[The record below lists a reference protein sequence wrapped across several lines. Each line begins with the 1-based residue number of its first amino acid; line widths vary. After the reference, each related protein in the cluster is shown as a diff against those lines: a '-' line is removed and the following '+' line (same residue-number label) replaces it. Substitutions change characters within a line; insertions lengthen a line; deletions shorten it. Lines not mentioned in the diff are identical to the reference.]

1 MEERVMQEKREIVL
15 ALMKDKAYRPM
26 KFKEMAG
33 LLQVPKEERDALRLV
48 LEDLI
53 RDGKA
58 ELSVHGRYQ
67 LVNANLRTGTFSG
80 TTRGFGFVLID
91 GEPDVFIGES
101 DTKGARDKDKVQIAI
116 KGDGS
121 FSKNGKKRE
130 GVVLKILERGNDCVV
145 GMFRMSGH
153 KGFVIPDNQKFGSEI
168 AIAREHTKGAVGGH
182 KVVVKVT
189 DFGTGGRLPEGR
201 IIEILGHVDDPGVD
215 IMSVIRGNGLPVVF
229 PPEVEREIADI
240 PQEVSEE
247 ESRGRTDFRPLLTVT
262 IDGEDAKD
270 LDDAI
275 TIERTTDGYRL
286 GVHIADV
293 SHYVTER
300 SPLDKEALT
309 RGTSVYLVDRVI
321 PMLPHTLSNGICSL
335 NAGTDRLTL
344 SCVMEIDK
352 NGAVV
357 SHKISEGIIRVDRR
371 MSYTKVYELLQ
382 NPELEEELS
391 EYGTQYVEMFQTM
404 LELSDIIR
412 EKRVKRG
419 SLDFDL
425 PETKITLDAE
435 GHPLEVRPYE
445 RNRAHMIIEDFM
457 LIANETVAEEY
468 FWMELPFLY
477 RTHETPD
484 EERIQKLRVFIRN
497 FGYNVKLSNDE
508 VHPKELQKLLDNIA
522 GSEEELLI
530 SRLTLRS
537 MKQAKYTT
545 TCDGHFG
552 LAAKYYTH
560 FTSPIRR
567 YPDLQI
573 HRIIKENLHGKLNDK
588 RIQHYQTILSEVA
601 GQCSRTER
609 RAEEAE
615 RETEKM
621 KKAEYMLQFVGEQF
635 TGVISGV
642 SSWGIYVELP
652 NTVEGMVRMSELSDD
667 YYIYDEPNYRMIG
680 EHNHVEYR
688 LGQKLDIVV
697 TSVDPILHTVDFFPV
712 DALEREEKGKVFY

>member
-229 PPEVEREIADI
+229 PPEVDREIADI

-712 DALEREEKGKVFY
+712 DALEREERGKIHY

>member
-1 MEERVMQEKREIVL
+1 MEEKLMQGKKEIVL
-15 ALMKDKAYRPM
+15 ALMSDKAYRPM

-33 LLQVPKEERDALRLV
+33 LLQVPKEERDNLRLV

-58 ELSVHGRYQ
+58 ELSINGRYQ

-121 FSKNGKKRE
+121 FAKNGKKRE
-130 GVVLKILERGNDCVV
+130 GVVVKILERGNDCVV

-229 PPEVEREIADI
+229 PPEVDREIAAV

-247 ESRGRTDFRPLLTVT
+247 ESKGRTDFRELLTVT

-275 TIERTTDGYRL
+275 TIERTAEGYRL

-335 NAGTDRLTL
+335 NAGADRLTL

-352 NGAVV
+352 SGTVV

-382 NPELEEELS
+382 NPTQKEEIS
-391 EYGTQYVEMFQTM
+391 EYGTEYVEMFQTM

-457 LIANETVAEEY
+457 LVANETVAEEY

-508 VHPKELQKLLDNIA
+508 VHPKELQKLLENIA
-522 GSEEELLI
+522 GSDEELLI

-567 YPDLQI
+567 YLDLQI

-697 TSVDPILHTVDFFPV
+697 TSVDPILHTVDFYPV
-712 DALEREEKGKVFY
+712 DALQRAEKGKIYY

>member
-15 ALMKDKAYRPM
+15 ALMSDKAYRPM

-121 FSKNGKKRE
+121 FQKNGKKRE

-189 DFGTGGRLPEGR
+189 DFGTGGKLPEGR

-229 PPEVEREIADI
+229 PPEVDREIASV
-240 PQEVSEE
+240 PPEVSEE

-275 TIERTTDGYRL
+275 TIERTADGYRL

-352 NGAVV
+352 NGTVV

-382 NPELEEELS
+382 NPDSEEEIN
-391 EYGTQYVEMFQTM
+391 EYGTEYIEMFQTM

-412 EKRVKRG
+412 EKRIKRG

-425 PETKITLDAE
+425 PETKITLDEE

-508 VHPKELQKLLDNIA
+508 VHPKELQKLLENIS
-522 GSEEELLI
+522 GTDEELLI

-573 HRIIKENLHGKLNDK
+573 HRIIKENLQGKLNDK

-652 NTVEGMVRMSELSDD
+652 NTVEGMVRMSELNDD
-667 YYIYDEPNYRMIG
+667 YYIYDEQNYRMIG

-697 TSVDPILHTVDFFPV
+697 SSVDPILHTVDFYPV
-712 DALEREEKGKVFY
+712 DALEREERGKIHY

>member
-1 MEERVMQEKREIVL
+1 MTKKEQRVIALNNRRAL
-15 ALMKDKAYRPM
+15 A
-26 KFKEMAG
+26 
-33 LLQVPKEERDALRLV
+33 
-48 LEDLI
+48 
-53 RDGKA
+53 
-58 ELSVHGRYQ
+58 
-67 LVNANLRTGTFSG
+67 
-80 TTRGFGFVLID
+80 
-91 GEPDVFIGES
+91 DV
-101 DTKGARDKDKVQIAI
+101 
-116 KGDGS
+116 
-121 FSKNGKKRE
+121 
-130 GVVLKILERGNDCVV
+130 
-145 GMFRMSGH
+145 
-153 KGFVIPDNQKFGSEI
+153 
-168 AIAREHTKGAVGGH
+168 
-182 KVVVKVT
+182 
-189 DFGTGGRLPEGR
+189 
-201 IIEILGHVDDPGVD
+201 
-215 IMSVIRGNGLPVVF
+215 
-229 PPEVEREIADI
+229 

-247 ESRGRTDFRPLLTVT
+247 ESRGRTDFRALLTVT

-275 TIERTTDGYRL
+275 TIERTADGYRL

-335 NAGTDRLTL
+335 NAGADRLTL

-352 NGAVV
+352 NGTVV

-382 NPELEEELS
+382 DPTLEEEIS
-391 EYGTQYVEMFQTM
+391 EYGTEYIEMFQTM

-425 PETKITLDAE
+425 PETKITLDEE

-497 FGYNVKLSNDE
+497 FGYNVKVSNDE
-508 VHPKELQKLLDNIA
+508 VHPKELQKLLENIS
-522 GSEEELLI
+522 GTDEELLI

-573 HRIIKENLHGKLNDK
+573 HRIIKENLQGKLNDK

-652 NTVEGMVRMSELSDD
+652 NTVEGMVRMSELNDD

-697 TSVDPILHTVDFFPV
+697 TSVDPILHTVDFYPV
-712 DALEREEKGKVFY
+712 DALEREEKGKVYY

>member
-1 MEERVMQEKREIVL
+1 MNDKKDVVL
-15 ALMKDKAYRPM
+15 GLMKDKAYRPM

-33 LLQVPKEERDALRLV
+33 LLQVPKEEREELRLI
-48 LEDLI
+48 LEGLI
-53 RDGKA
+53 RDGEA
-58 ELSVHGRYQ
+58 ELCVNGRYQ
-67 LVNANLRTGTFSG
+67 LVNGNQRIGVFSG

-91 GEPDVFIGES
+91 GEPDVFVSES
-101 DTKGARDKDKVQIAI
+101 DTKGARDKDKVQIAL
-116 KGDGS
+116 KGDERYLRT
-121 FSKNGKKRE
+121 GKKRE
-130 GVVLKILERGNDCVV
+130 GVVIKILERGLDTVV

-153 KGFVIPDNQKFGSEI
+153 GGFVLPDNQKFGSEI
-168 AIAREHTKGAVGGH
+168 QIAREHTKGAVGGS
-182 KVVVKVT
+182 KVVVKLT
-189 DFGTGGRLPEGR
+189 DFGTGGKLPEGR
-201 IIEILGHVDDPGVD
+201 VIEILGHVDDPGVD
-215 IMSVIRGNGLPVVF
+215 ILSVIRGNGLPLRF
-229 PPEVEREIADI
+229 PPEVENELSAV
-240 PQEVSEE
+240 PNEVSERE
-247 ESRGRTDFRPLLTVT
+247 LVGRTDFRDLLTVT

-275 TIERTTDGYRL
+275 TIERSNEGFRL

-300 SPLDKEALT
+300 SPLDKEALS

-344 SCVMEIDK
+344 SCVMEIDAS
-352 NGAVV
+352 GDVL
-357 SHKISEGIIRVDRR
+357 SHQIVEGVIQVNRR
-371 MSYTKVYELLQ
+371 MSYTKVFELLE
-382 NPELEEELS
+382 NPTDEAELS
-391 EYGTQYVEMFQTM
+391 EYGTNYIEMFQDM
-404 LELSDIIR
+404 LSLSEVLR
-412 EKRVKRG
+412 KKRVKRG

-425 PETKITLDAE
+425 PETKITLDSE
-435 GHPLEVRPYE
+435 GHPLSVQPYE

-468 FWMELPFLY
+468 FWMEQPFLY

-497 FGYNVKLSNDE
+497 FGYQVKVSNDE
-508 VHPKELQKLLDNIA
+508 VHPKELQKLL
-522 GSEEELLI
+522 GSISGTEEELLI

-573 HRIIKENLHGKLNDK
+573 HRIIKENLQGKLSEK
-588 RIQHYQTILSEVA
+588 RQEHYRTILPEVA

-635 TGVISGV
+635 TGIISGV
-642 SSWGIYVELP
+642 SAWGIYVELP
-652 NTVEGMVRMSELSDD
+652 NTVEGMVRMSELPDD
-667 YYIYDEPNYRMIG
+667 YYVFDEPNYRMLG

-697 TSVDPILHTVDFFPV
+697 TAVDSILHTVDFCPV
-712 DALEREEKGKVFY
+712 DALKRMGQ

>member
-91 GEPDVFIGES
+91 GETDVFIGES

-168 AIAREHTKGAVGGH
+168 AIARERTKGAVGGH

-229 PPEVEREIADI
+229 PPEVDREIADI

-293 SHYVTER
+293 SHYVTDR

-522 GSEEELLI
+522 GSDEELLI

-712 DALEREEKGKVFY
+712 DALQREEKGKVFY